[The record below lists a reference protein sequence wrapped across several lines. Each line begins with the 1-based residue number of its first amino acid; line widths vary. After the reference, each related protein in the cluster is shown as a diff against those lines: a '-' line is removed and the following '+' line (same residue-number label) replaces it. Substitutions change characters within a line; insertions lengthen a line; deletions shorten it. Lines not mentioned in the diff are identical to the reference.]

1 MKRNCILGIFVSVMI
16 LITACEAPVS
26 DEMEKVQIEETE
38 QPTNE
43 DIQEP
48 EDFSMPQKEE
58 LGGANFDHVALAAK
72 EMGYE
77 FEPVKEFSNGYK
89 FSWLTVGNSN
99 DITIMYKKDGIKVNL
114 LIMPLGE
121 TYPYEEHEI
130 RDSHIEIAGKDIRV
144 NHYIHFAMPVN
155 WEEIITQEQ
164 QALLDSGAAGGGVDS
179 AATEII
185 RHDSYKFI
193 WQQGDTEFCL
203 SNDVMNDVSAED
215 LELMAAEWL
224 EANMSEN

>member
-1 MKRNCILGIFVSVMI
+1 MKRKCILGFFVSMAI
-16 LITACEAPVS
+16 LITACKAPVS
-26 DEMEKVQIEETE
+26 DEPKKVQIEESE

-43 DIQEP
+43 NIQEP
-48 EDFSMPQKEE
+48 KDFSMPQKEE

-114 LIMPLGE
+114 LIMPPGE
-121 TYPYEEHEI
+121 TYPYEENEI
-130 RDSHIEIAGKDIRV
+130 RDSHLEIGGIDIRK
-144 NHYIHFAMPVN
+144 NHYIHFEMPAN
-155 WEEIITQEQ
+155 WEEIITEEQ

-179 AATEII
+179 ASTEII

-193 WQQGDTEFCL
+193 WQQGNTEFCL
-203 SNDVMNDVSAED
+203 SNDVMNDVSEED
-215 LELMAAEWL
+215 LELMVTEWL
-224 EANMSEN
+224 KR